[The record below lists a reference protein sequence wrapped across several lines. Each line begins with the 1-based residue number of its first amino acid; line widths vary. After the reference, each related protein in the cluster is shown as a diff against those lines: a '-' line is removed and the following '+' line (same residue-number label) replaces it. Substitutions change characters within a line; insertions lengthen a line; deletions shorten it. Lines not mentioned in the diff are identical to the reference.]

1 MAEIAKTDY
10 LQLNQWQPE
19 DPVLRTDFN
28 ADNQKIDAAFAAV
41 PLVKLKEVVT
51 QQDAQQVD
59 VDVSDIDFD
68 AYDEVIVYVE
78 FENATASGSPSPYC
92 YLQVNGVADASEERY
107 GYNGDDRMS
116 STADVDNTTS
126 YPAYFAAVSDENRYF
141 CRPAKF
147 RIQKKG
153 AQLFFLSE
161 FGYYQKNNKQF
172 YSRTE
177 AGVFLLESGEMTAS
191 FRIAS
196 GSPSDCTLKSGGKLL
211 FLGVKR

>member
-78 FENATASGSPSPYC
+78 FENAITGTSNRNAYC
-92 YLQVNGVADASEERY
+92 SVQVNGDDGSTQDRY
-107 GYNGDDRMS
+107 SYSGDDRMS
-116 STADVDNTTS
+116 STIDVDFS
-126 YPAYFAAVSDENRYF
+126 YLAYAAMVSEEDRYRCRAAKLTFQKRGQFLF
-141 CRPAKF
+141 C
-147 RIQKKG
+147 Q
-153 AQLFFLSE
+153 SE
-161 FGYYQKNNKQF
+161 FGYHQINSQQF

-177 AGVFLLESGEMTAS
+177 TGMFRLMDDMAVTSLRLTVGV
-191 FRIAS
+191 
-196 GSPSDCTLKSGGKLL
+196 PDQCKLKAGGKLR
-211 FLGVKR
+211 FLGVKK

>member
-78 FENATASGSPSPYC
+78 FENAITGTSNRNAYC
-92 YLQVNGVADASEERY
+92 SVQVNGDDGSTQDRY
-107 GYNGDDRMS
+107 SYSGDDRMS
-116 STADVDNTTS
+116 STIDVDFS
-126 YPAYFAAVSDENRYF
+126 YLAYAAMV
-141 CRPAKF
+141 
-147 RIQKKG
+147 
-153 AQLFFLSE
+153 
-161 FGYYQKNNKQF
+161 FG
-172 YSRTE
+172 
-177 AGVFLLESGEMTAS
+177 
-191 FRIAS
+191 
-196 GSPSDCTLKSGGKLL
+196 
-211 FLGVKR
+211 